1 MNEIENEIKMHLQE
15 FVEDCIMNGMKFNGR
30 EKQLVYLNKELLDI
44 EDFIEILATND
55 LRTFLKIECRYDDD
69 YSTVK
74 NTLKFMAQSYG
85 FKFSNAFVVK
95 CFREVQRSMAS
106 LFISP
111 SPEGKPVGV
120 VPTHQK
126 MLDDM
131 ENLNRVNYL
140 YIKLCQ
146 AINIEPNENNIYYD
160 VAVDNEETTVTA
172 HNEEEQTTHD
182 MVLEGNAMQVQ
193 VFFNKLEENRF

>member
-1 MNEIENEIKMHLQE
+1 MNNIENEIKMHLQE
-15 FVEDCIMNGMKFNGR
+15 FVEDCIMNGMKFNGG

-74 NTLKFMAQSYG
+74 NSIKFMAQVYG

-95 CFREVQRSMAS
+95 CFREVQKSMAN

-111 SPEGKPVGV
+111 SPEEEPVDV
-120 VPTHQK
+120 VPTYQE
-126 MLDDM
+126 MLDNM
-131 ENLNRVNYL
+131 ENLNRINYL

-146 AINIEPNENNIYYD
+146 AIDVKPDENNIYYD
-160 VAVDNEETTVTA
+160 VAVDNKETTVTA
-172 HNEEEQTTHD
+172 HNEEERTSHD
-182 MVLEGNAMQVQ
+182 MVLEGNAMQIQ

>member
-15 FVEDCIMNGMKFNGR
+15 FVEDCIMNGMEFNGR

-69 YSTVK
+69 YMTVK
-74 NTLKFMAQSYG
+74 NSIKFMAQVYG

-111 SPEGKPVGV
+111 SPEETPLT
-120 VPTHQK
+120 PTHQE
-126 MLDDM
+126 MLDNM

-146 AINIEPNENNIYYD
+146 AIDVEPDEDNIYYD
-160 VAVDNEETTVTA
+160 VVVDNKETTVTA
-172 HNEEEQTTHD
+172 HDEEERTTHD
-182 MVLEGNAMQVQ
+182 MVLVGNAMQVQ